1 MKYISNI
8 DTICILVDIENYEEN
23 NKELLEYLLQ
33 EKEQA
38 KLNAISNAS
47 YKHMININDIDFEI
61 LNSGKKGYAYILH
74 NSGYQIDI
82 AQYKSKLENFCPLQI
97 RISSEYLWAYGL
109 SDAWSMIY
117 NWVVETFGNVIS
129 EKVCRLDLCTHVSDI
144 DLITYYD
151 ISYKGNFK
159 KRETFYN
166 GKNINAIT
174 FGRRQSKNIYC
185 RIYNK
190 SLEVQEKK
198 QKTWFYEIW
207 KNNGMNIKNV
217 WNIEFEIKSEFLR
230 QFNIDT
236 VNDILEH
243 LQDLWLFC
251 TNEWLQ
257 KIDRTNIRVERC
269 NINSDWLEIQ
279 KAYSN
284 FNSKGII
291 EKKKQ
296 IELDALVLVPN
307 IVGNITSYSA
317 RKGNINIDEAF
328 SNLYRDTKK
337 YLFNKDTS
345 FEKEVHNKRL
355 ILGNSEVIQNE

>member
-8 DTICILVDIENYEEN
+8 DTICILIDIENYEEN

-33 EKEQA
+33 EKEKA
-38 KLNAISNAS
+38 KLNTISNAS
-47 YKHMININDIDFEI
+47 YKHMININDMDFEI
-61 LNSGKKGYAYILH
+61 LNSGKKGYAYILN

-117 NWVVETFGNVIS
+117 NWLVETFGNVIS

-144 DLITYYD
+144 DLITDYD
-151 ISYKGNFK
+151 ISYKGKFK
-159 KRETFYN
+159 KRETFFN

-207 KNNGMNIKNV
+207 KSKDMNIKNV

-236 VNDILEH
+236 INDTLEH

-257 KIDRTNIRVERC
+257 KIDRTNKRVERC

-291 EKKKQ
+291 EKKIQ

-317 RKGNINIDEAF
+317 RKGNINIDDAF
-328 SNLYRDTKK
+328 SNLYRDTKR
-337 YLFNKDTS
+337 YLSNKETS
-345 FEKEVHNKRL
+345 FEKEVHNKSL